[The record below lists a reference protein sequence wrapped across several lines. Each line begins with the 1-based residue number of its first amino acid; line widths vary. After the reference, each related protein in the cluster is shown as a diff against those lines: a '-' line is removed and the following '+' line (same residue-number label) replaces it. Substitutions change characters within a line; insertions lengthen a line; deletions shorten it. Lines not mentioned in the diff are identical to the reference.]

1 MRNRVRS
8 VLIALATAATFALI
22 STGNANAGGP
32 TSVIIVNPATGEA
45 NALYHDD
52 ADYQVLHD
60 ALAPA
65 EGMSVERP
73 SQLAHGPGSSAI
85 NITWLIHDVEVWR
98 IDYVRIDLKYIW
110 VKTTTIAGGAPYEA
124 DGQWHVAAGAEA
136 VIGVLDRLG
145 VLSDELLEK
154 GGWDVTGSGNVAAAP
169 AGDGDAA
176 AGDGDAAAG
185 AGDGD
190 AGALQPTN
198 SEPPIAPS
206 WQWLVAAAAGGL
218 AVGAMARPTLAA
230 YLRSRERGPRQRL
243 LDLGAADDSGQPD
256 PNPAKTPALVL
267 DLGDL
272 DPADLPR

>member
-73 SQLAHGPGSSAI
+73 SQLAHGPGISAI

-98 IDYVRIDLKYIW
+98 IDYVRIDLKYVW
-110 VKTTTIAGGAPYEA
+110 VKTTTIAGAAPYEA
-124 DGQWHVAAGAEA
+124 DSQWHVAAGAEA

-145 VLSDELLEK
+145 VMSDELLEK
-154 GGWDVTGSGNVAAAP
+154 GGWDVNTSANEVAAP
-169 AGDGDAA
+169 AGGGEAA
-176 AGDGDAAAG
+176 AVDGEA
-185 AGDGD
+185 

-198 SEPPIAPS
+198 SEPPIAPA
-206 WQWLVAAAAGGL
+206 WQWLVAATAGGL
-218 AVGAMARPTLAA
+218 AVGALARPALAA

-256 PNPAKTPALVL
+256 PNPAKAPALVL

>member
-1 MRNRVRS
+1 MRIRVRS
-8 VLIALATAATFALI
+8 VLIAVATAATFALI

-73 SQLAHGPGSSAI
+73 AQLAHGPGSSAI

-98 IDYVRIDLKYIW
+98 IDYVRIDLKYVW
-110 VKTTTIAGGAPYEA
+110 VKTTTIAGAAPYEA
-124 DGQWHVAAGAEA
+124 DSQWHVATGAEA

-145 VLSDELLEK
+145 VMSDELLAK
-154 GGWDVTGSGNVAAAP
+154 GGWDVNSSANEVAAP
-169 AGDGDAA
+169 AGDGDA
-176 AGDGDAAAG
+176 
-185 AGDGD
+185 

-198 SEPPIAPS
+198 SEPPIVPA

-218 AVGAMARPTLAA
+218 AVGLAVGAVARPALAA

-256 PNPAKTPALVL
+256 PNAAKAPALVL

-272 DPADLPR
+272 DPADLPG

>member
-8 VLIALATAATFALI
+8 VLIALATAATIGVI
-22 STGNANAGGP
+22 STGNATAGGP

-98 IDYVRIDLKYIW
+98 IDYVRIDLKYVW
-110 VKTTTIAGGAPYEA
+110 VKTTTIAGAAPYEA
-124 DGQWHVAAGAEA
+124 DGQWHVAADAEA
-136 VIGVLDRLG
+136 VVGVLDRLG

-154 GGWDVTGSGNVAAAP
+154 GGWDVTGSGNAAAAP
-169 AGDGDAA
+169 AGDSDNAAA
-176 AGDGDAAAG
+176 AGDGDAAVAER
-185 AGDGD
+185 AQ
-190 AGALQPTN
+190 QPM
-198 SEPPIAPS
+198 SSAPPIVPA
-206 WQWLVAAAAGGL
+206 WQWIAAAAASGL
-218 AVGAMARPTLAA
+218 AVGALARPALA
-230 YLRSRERGPRQRL
+230 YLRRRERGPRQQL
-243 LDLGAADDSGQPD
+243 LDLKSAVDSGQPD
-256 PNPAKTPALVL
+256 PNPAKAPALVL
-267 DLGDL
+267 NLGDL

>member
-1 MRNRVRS
+1 V
-8 VLIALATAATFALI
+8 ATAATFALI

-73 SQLAHGPGSSAI
+73 AQLAHGPGSSAI

-98 IDYVRIDLKYIW
+98 IDYVRIDLKYVW
-110 VKTTTIAGGAPYEA
+110 VKTTTIAGAAPYEA
-124 DGQWHVAAGAEA
+124 DSQWHVATGAEA

-145 VLSDELLEK
+145 VMSDELLAK
-154 GGWDVTGSGNVAAAP
+154 GGWDVNSSANEVAAP
-169 AGDGDAA
+169 AGDGDA
-176 AGDGDAAAG
+176 
-185 AGDGD
+185 

-198 SEPPIAPS
+198 SEPPIVPA

-218 AVGAMARPTLAA
+218 AVGLAVGAVARPALAA

-256 PNPAKTPALVL
+256 PNAAKAPALVL

-272 DPADLPR
+272 DPADLPG

>member
-1 MRNRVRS
+1 MRIRVRS

-22 STGNANAGGP
+22 SSGTANAGGP

-52 ADYQVLHD
+52 ADYQILND

-65 EGMSVERP
+65 ESMSVEQP
-73 SQLAHGPGSSAI
+73 AQLAHGPGSSAI

-98 IDYVRIDLKYIW
+98 IDYVRIDLKYVW
-110 VKTTTIAGGAPYEA
+110 VKTSTNAWPAPYET

-154 GGWDVTGSGNVAAAP
+154 GGWNVTGSGNAAAAP
-169 AGDGDAA
+169 AGDSDAAAA
-176 AGDGDAAAG
+176 AGDGDAAA
-185 AGDGD
+185 A
-190 AGALQPTN
+190 AGAQQPM
-198 SEPPIAPS
+198 SSAPPLVPA
-206 WQWLVAAAAGGL
+206 WQWLAAAASGL
-218 AVGAMARPTLAA
+218 AVGATAWPALA
-230 YLRSRERGPRQRL
+230 YLRRRERGPRQRL
-243 LDLGAADDSGQPD
+243 LALGAADDSGQPD
-256 PNPAKTPALVL
+256 PNPAKAPALVL

>member
-1 MRNRVRS
+1 MRSRVRS
-8 VLIALATAATFALI
+8 VLITLATAATFALI

-73 SQLAHGPGSSAI
+73 AQLAHGPGSSAI

-98 IDYVRIDLKYIW
+98 IDYVRIDLKYVW
-110 VKTTTIAGGAPYEA
+110 VKTTTIAGAAPYDA
-124 DGQWHVAAGAEA
+124 DSQWHVAAGAEA

-145 VLSDELLEK
+145 VMSDELLAK
-154 GGWDVTGSGNVAAAP
+154 GGWDVNSSANEVA
-169 AGDGDAA
+169 AA
-176 AGDGDAAAG
+176 AGDGDAAAA

-190 AGALQPTN
+190 AAGALQPTN
-198 SEPPIAPS
+198 SEPPIVPA

-218 AVGAMARPTLAA
+218 AVGAVARPAVAA

-243 LDLGAADDSGQPD
+243 VDLGAADDSGQPD
-256 PNPAKTPALVL
+256 PNPAKAPALVL